1 MACTATQAEYNQM
14 AEGILQKRYTPLGA
28 GTFGAVF
35 HIGDYIVKRI
45 ILINKY
51 EVADFEHEVTIW
63 KHLAA
68 IPAMRPYMPQF
79 CRALLIENAPPPP
92 EIQDYAALPFMEQY
106 PTWYQERQEW
116 ERLYKDEHFAYGF
129 IFQVFEPVR
138 ELHDIF
144 QGALKIPFS
153 ADMGYKL
160 FTDITNGFSILHQA
174 GIVHRDIKADNILIR
189 QNGSPI
195 IIDFGMACKLF
206 DEHGKL
212 QACAIP
218 YHGIKNYTPQNYQ
231 AVGKRKHLPRIFTN
245 ELQSVKRGW
254 LTTTKKPVKVAVKG
268 VADPIS
274 NPASDMYTL
283 SITVLR
289 PLVAVTD
296 WSGNRRYERW
306 AKKTIQE
313 YERAIVPFLAANIG
327 RKRMEGMNANKN
339 NNNNNSTASSKS
351 GSTRRSGSSRRRSSS
366 KKASRS

>member
-160 FTDITNGFSILHQA
+160 FTDITNGFGILHQA

-212 QACAIP
+212 KACTNP
-218 YHGIKNYTPQNYQ
+218 HRGIKDYTPQNYA
-231 AVGKRKHLPRIFTN
+231 AVENREHVPRIFKN

-254 LTTTKKPVKVAVKG
+254 FTTKKKPLKVAVKG
-268 VADPIS
+268 VADPI
-274 NPASDMYTL
+274 NNTASDMYTL
-283 SITVLR
+283 SISVLR
-289 PLVAVTD
+289 PLVALTD
-296 WSGNRRYERW
+296 WSENKRYESW

-327 RKRMEGMNANKN
+327 RKRREG
-339 NNNNNSTASSKS
+339 SSGGTRKS
-351 GSTRRSGSSRRRSSS
+351 GYRRYS